1 MGNYRD
7 YSLQKKLVTALC
19 LCIIIPLLVLGIV
32 LNTYVERRSRKKEYQ
47 INQMLIEQVAGNL
60 DNFFQNTQELKYD
73 CLTNFHIQ
81 NLITQKAC

>member
-60 DNFFQNTQELKYD
+60 DNFFQNTQE
-73 CLTNFHIQ
+73 
-81 NLITQKAC
+81 